1 MTSGRTKAI
10 LRSPFKKFL
19 NMTDFLV
26 EMHLVDELVGRLIID
41 DKFVL
46 GNKILRL
53 AVQHT
58 ADNVGLPNEGSKAK
72 CLVSSKKGKKNK
84 NEMNNL
90 LTTNWSTRKLKCGNI
105 ASKLI
110 HFCSG
115 GS

>member
-1 MTSGRTKAI
+1 
-10 LRSPFKKFL
+10 
-19 NMTDFLV
+19 MTDFLV

-90 LTTNWSTRKLKCGNI
+90 LPLIGQQGSSYSMTWCATKNTTIDTP
-105 ASKLI
+105 
-110 HFCSG
+110 F
-115 GS
+115 